1 MSSMSPARLH
11 VKIRVIIE
19 CVRQRVRSSCFD
31 RYSSTGFVRLIVIR
45 GQLDDQLN
53 YMYLSIIPSNCFSTL
68 IPNGSSYIVTTVCVQ
83 ETRMPNLLVIP
94 IWVNDSSGRSHAA
107 GVGVAAMSIETEKWN
122 TYDHT
127 TSISPAVSK
136 EHQCL
141 ISGM

>member
-1 MSSMSPARLH
+1 
-11 VKIRVIIE
+11 
-19 CVRQRVRSSCFD
+19 
-31 RYSSTGFVRLIVIR
+31 VRLIVIR

-53 YMYLSIIPSNCFSTL
+53 YMYLSIIPSNCFSNL
-68 IPNGSSYIVTTVCVQ
+68 IPNGSRYIVTTVCVQ
-83 ETRMPNLLVIP
+83 EIRMPNLLVIP

-107 GVGVAAMSIETEKWN
+107 GVGVAAMFIETEKWN

-127 TSISPAVSK
+127 TSISPTVSK